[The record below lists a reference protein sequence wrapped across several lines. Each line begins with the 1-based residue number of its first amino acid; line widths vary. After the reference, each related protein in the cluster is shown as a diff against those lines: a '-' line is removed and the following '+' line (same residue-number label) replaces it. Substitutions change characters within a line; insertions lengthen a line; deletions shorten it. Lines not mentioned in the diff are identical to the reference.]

1 VASVSASHLII
12 FIASVIIAASV
23 AGVLTNTVDELS
35 QAVDD
40 LGLSVSEDVR
50 TDVEIISDSGA
61 QVYDTDGNGNITLYV
76 KNTGS
81 QRLAAESDAMDIF
94 VNGQFKTGPDVNVT
108 VVDGDVWTPGNV
120 VRVEIDHALGAG
132 EDVRVQITVNGDQE
146 VFEFRT

>member
-1 VASVSASHLII
+1 MASVSVSHMII
-12 FIASVIIAASV
+12 FIASIIVAASV
-23 AGVLTNTVDELS
+23 AGVLTNTVDELG

-40 LGLSVSEDVR
+40 LGLDVSEDVR

-61 QVYDTDGNGNITLYV
+61 SDAIYDGSTITLYV

-81 QRLAAESDAMDIF
+81 QRLAADSDAMEIF
-94 VNGQFKTGPDVNVT
+94 VNGAFKTGDDVTVS

-120 VRVEIDHALGAG
+120 VVVEIDHSLGTD
-132 EDVRVQITVNGDQE
+132 EDVRVQLTVNGDRE